1 MTAKGIRQSLIVQCK
16 GNKRMAMDLYKQ
28 IQRSLA
34 NEKKP
39 LNSIWWL
46 KITRNDYLE
55 EPNCINPV
63 IHFELNNSMVETC
76 LSLEYEG

>member
-1 MTAKGIRQSLIVQCK
+1 MTAKEIRQSLIDQCK

-46 KITRNDYLE
+46 KIIRNDYIE

-63 IHFELNNSMVETC
+63 IHFEYNNTWCETC